1 MEGRGSADLLLSLG
15 LLGRTH
21 RPRQLQQV
29 SQRFNQVPSQSF
41 TIAWQRSE
49 LYWCFFFTPPIL
61 VILNRDTLIVAFGN
75 CLTSVFAGFVI
86 FSYLGYLANFMDLPV
101 GDVAK
106 SGPSLTFVV
115 YPFAVTKMP
124 ISPLWAILFFIM
136 LITLGV
142 DSEVSRYFL
151 LLYTQI
157 FLPFFPPFLPAN

>member
-1 MEGRGSADLLLSLG
+1 M
-15 LLGRTH
+15 
-21 RPRQLQQV
+21 V
-29 SQRFNQVPSQSF
+29 
-41 TIAWQRSE
+41 
-49 LYWCFFFTPPIL
+49 FFFTPPIL

-86 FSYLGYLANFMDLPV
+86 FSYLGYLANYMDLPV

-157 FLPFFPPFLPAN
+157 FLPVFPPFFFYRKLISPDLKSYLRVYFSFQRQSSSQILAFFSRTQK